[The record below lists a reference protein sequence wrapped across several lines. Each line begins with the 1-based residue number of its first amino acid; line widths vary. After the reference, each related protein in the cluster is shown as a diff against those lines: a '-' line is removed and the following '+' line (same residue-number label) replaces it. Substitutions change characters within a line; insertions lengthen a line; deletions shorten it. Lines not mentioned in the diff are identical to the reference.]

1 MVTYLISCDLLTPE
15 LNYHQLRAALRN
27 VGAVRV
33 LRTAWAM
40 ETDMSAEQLRNWV
53 TQFVGHS
60 DRILI
65 SALIDWASRNALI
78 NINELEE
85 AHSLRLPL

>member
-1 MVTYLISCDLLTPE
+1 MVTYLVSCDLITPE
-15 LNYHQLRAALRN
+15 LNYHQLRAALRD

-33 LRTAWAM
+33 LRTAWAL

-53 TQFVGHS
+53 AKYVGPS

-65 SALIDWASRNALI
+65 SALIDWASRNALV
-78 NINELEE
+78 NINDLEKPQ
-85 AHSLRLPL
+85 SQ